1 MKTKLNAKDRTNIV
15 KLLQKYDNTMTD
27 DTINE
32 IVKMIDNVL
41 HWERSKDKR
50 YEESEDTDRNDYI
63 MEYITDKSKVIDDGN
78 NNGDIDEELHILL
91 KQ

>member
-91 KQ
+91 K